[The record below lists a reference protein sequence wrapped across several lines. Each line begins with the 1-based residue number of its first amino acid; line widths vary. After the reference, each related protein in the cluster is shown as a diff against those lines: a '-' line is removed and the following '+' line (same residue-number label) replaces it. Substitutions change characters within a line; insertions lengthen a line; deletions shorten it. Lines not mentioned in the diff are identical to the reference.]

1 MSIDENTF
9 ETVAEA
15 LLQHWSD
22 AIEAIDAE
30 NVDVELH
37 AGVLTV
43 EVEGVGVFV
52 LNKHAPLRQMWLSSP
67 VSGASHYD
75 YDAGAA
81 VWRSTRGSDDLATTF
96 GAELEEAAGKAFTLD
111 YPRER

>member
-22 AIEAIDAE
+22 AIEAVDADR
-30 NVDVELH
+30 VDVELH

-43 EVEGVGVFV
+43 EVAGTGVFV
-52 LNKHAPLRQMWLSSP
+52 LNKHAPLRQLWLSSP
-67 VSGASHYD
+67 VSGASHYG
-75 YDAGAA
+75 YDAAA
-81 VWRSTRGSDDLATTF
+81 AAWRSTRGGGDLAATF
-96 GAELEEAAGKAFTLD
+96 AAELEDAAGKAFTLD